1 MEGAMIKHF
10 CEHCGKE
17 IPAHAERFAAEIKIR
32 AGLPRLERDVEYH
45 IDCVDKVFGE
55 GFSAGI
61 IAENEERIRA
71 INERRA
77 AREAT
82 RKTAIANEQR
92 N

>member
-1 MEGAMIKHF
+1 MIKHF

-17 IPAHAERFAAEIKIR
+17 IPAHADRFAAEIKIR
-32 AGLPRLERDVEYH
+32 AGLPHLERDVEYH

-77 AREAT
+77 AREAA